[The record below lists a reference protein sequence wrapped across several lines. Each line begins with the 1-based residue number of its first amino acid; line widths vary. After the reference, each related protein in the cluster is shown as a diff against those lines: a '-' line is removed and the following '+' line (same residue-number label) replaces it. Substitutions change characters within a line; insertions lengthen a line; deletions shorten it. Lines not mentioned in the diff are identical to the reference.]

1 MKELHFGSPD
11 KETIDGGS
19 VNLAIS
25 PNYIHSLDA
34 SHMWCTIYRMVGA
47 GIEQFS
53 MIHDSYGCPAPD
65 VNLMRM
71 FTNEEFCA
79 MHTTNLLDDMRI
91 EVSKALKITVPDA
104 PPTGSLNIKDVLDAE
119 YFFQ

>member
-1 MKELHFGSPD
+1 MKELHFGAPD
-11 KETIDGGS
+11 KETIDGSS

-34 SHMWCTIYRMVGA
+34 SHMWSTIKRMKEA
-47 GIEQFS
+47 GITQYS

-65 VNLMRM
+65 VNLMRVY
-71 FTNEEFCA
+71 TNEEFHR
-79 MHTTNLLDDMRI
+79 MHSTNLLADMRTELMNNI
-91 EVSKALKITVPDA
+91 DMELPDVPEVGVFDMD
-104 PPTGSLNIKDVLDAE
+104 NVLDAE